1 MALRQVA
8 SHVGSIVSG
17 FDLADQ
23 AAVPRLTNVLQRYA
37 EALTAWAES
46 TAMRMLTDVEQV
58 DRNAWSALSADMSKE
73 IRREITRAPTG
84 EILRDRLNEQVTLIK
99 SLPLDAAKRVHELT
113 LKRLESSERASEVM
127 KALQATGE
135 VTASRAKLIARTEVA
150 RTSSLLTQARAEHI
164 GSTQY
169 IWRTSGDSDVR
180 PGHKAMNGKAFSW
193 DDPPEVEENGRYMR
207 HHPGQIWNCRCYPEP
222 IIPE

>member
-8 SHVGSIVSG
+8 SNVGSIVSG

-23 AAVPRLTNVLQRYA
+23 AAIPRLTNVLQRYA

-58 DRNAWSALSADMSKE
+58 DRNAWSVLSAEMSE
-73 IRREITRAPTG
+73 QIRRELQSAPTG
-84 EILRDRLNEQVTLIK
+84 EILRQRLNEQVTLIK

-113 LKRLESSERASEVM
+113 LKRLESSNRSKEIM
-127 KALQATGE
+127 KALQETGN

-164 GSTQY
+164 GSTGY

-180 PGHKAMNGKAFSW
+180 MSHKQMNGTFIPW
-193 DDPPEVEENGRYMR
+193 DKEPTLSDGTKT
-207 HHPGQIWNCRCYPEP
+207 HAGQIYNCRCWPDP
-222 IIPE
+222 VIPE